1 MNHVILTKIGK
12 DCQNREKLFQTP
24 SSHFLLESSTSY
36 LNDRKNFVER
46 ERSLRKTLQKV
57 PLSLQRTIVRNG
69 RARGGRKREPNSSKV
84 LEFINF
90 PRMQNELPF
99 NKFFVQKIYTL
110 KPQNE
115 EISIWIALLPP
126 QKALFC
132 KVVVETDNYRAKQS
146 IIHEIKTGTK
156 KDSISGI
163 FMTLLEI

>member
-1 MNHVILTKIGK
+1 MKIGK
-12 DCQNREKLFQTP
+12 DCQNREKLFKTP

-99 NKFFVQKIYTL
+99 NKFCGVKKTAPLHHNNKMKRFQL
-110 KPQNE
+110 E
-115 EISIWIALLPP
+115 LLPP
-126 QKALFC
+126 LQPKNQNALFC
-132 KVVVETDNYRAKQS
+132 KE
-146 IIHEIKTGTK
+146 
-156 KDSISGI
+156 
-163 FMTLLEI
+163 

>member
-1 MNHVILTKIGK
+1 MFKYFQYFSVADTPVTLVRVKLTQDKHINTCFLKEIGSLNHVILTKIGK
-12 DCQNREKLFQTP
+12 DCQNREKLFKTP

-99 NKFFVQKIYTL
+99 NKFCTKNIHPR

-115 EISIWIALLPP
+115 EISI
-126 QKALFC
+126 
-132 KVVVETDNYRAKQS
+132 
-146 IIHEIKTGTK
+146 
-156 KDSISGI
+156 
-163 FMTLLEI
+163 